1 MLKMRTVKNILT
13 TLIGLTFVACNNSAT
28 ENKIVS
34 TPSDTI
40 KTVSVDSFYIDE
52 NEVSSDYKTYD
63 ENTKETEIVVKN
75 KSDYSEKF
83 IQGLKGIGYKKF
95 ELIDSL
101 LIIDNKDTV
110 TFSQT
115 PKIGEQRIYTG
126 KKDNLA
132 IAVTVKRINYTT
144 VDYKIE
150 MVEFGKTNHFQTGQ
164 ADIISSFF
172 FGAESNEDE
181 RTGEGYFVTEYT
193 DNREN
198 NCYTYIR
205 LGDENELAKII
216 KNCNEKIKDITL
228 DNFTTLHRK

>member
-1 MLKMRTVKNILT
+1 MTTVKNILT
-13 TLIGLTFVACNNSAT
+13 ILIGLTFVACYNSASD
-28 ENKIVS
+28 NKIVS
-34 TPSDTI
+34 TSSDTI
-40 KTVSVDSFYIDE
+40 KSASVDSLNVDI
-52 NEVSSDYKTYD
+52 NEVPSKK
-63 ENTKETEIVVKN
+63 KETELVIKS

-83 IQGLKGIGYKKF
+83 IQGLKELGYKKL
-95 ELIDSL
+95 ELKDSL
-101 LIIDNKDTV
+101 LIIDSKDTV

-115 PKIGEQRIYTG
+115 PKIGEYRVYTG
-126 KKDNLA
+126 RQDNLA

-150 MVEFGKTNHFQTGQ
+150 MVEFGKTSHNQTGQ

-193 DNREN
+193 DNGEN
-198 NCYTYIR
+198 NCYTHIR

-216 KNCNEKIKDITL
+216 KNCNGKIKDITL
-228 DNFTTLHRK
+228 ENFTTLHRK